1 VNSAKSLVSH
11 HWLESGDPARMADDG
26 RVAAIAT
33 VRTRLRPSGNL
44 ANHNLVPYFSGS

>member
-1 VNSAKSLVSH
+1 
-11 HWLESGDPARMADDG
+11 MADDG

-33 VRTRLRPSGNL
+33 VRTRLRPKENL